1 MKRDPWYYGT
11 WEGARVS
18 MHEQNLRLTLAEKIR
33 ILEDMEQLAVRIH
46 CQRHRA
52 GLPVDSKILPLIEAA
67 VAEEQAAY
75 HPKPGIESS
84 TP

>member
-52 GLPVDSKILPLIEAA
+52 GLPVDAKILPLIEAA

-75 HPKPGIESS
+75 HPKPGAGSS
-84 TP
+84 EL